1 MHQKPENR
9 EENKTVEYPEE
20 KSLRWLANMFPMT
33 VPAKDNTDRMC
44 NAIHT
49 YSSNGAD
56 KIHDL
61 AERIRLLTQICQANN
76 LLPKERKERE
86 ECIGSQEI
94 IGTSEM
100 SELENYEYCSY
111 EGWECNTWWLERDA
125 GVEHEDTPDNAYT
138 SYEIIFYVNDV
149 KYSCC
154 IHANSMDE
162 ALGIFFVNN
171 PHITYDMIFE
181 HEES

>member
-1 MHQKPENR
+1 MHQKTENR
-9 EENKTVEYPEE
+9 EGNKTVEYPEE

-33 VPAKDNTDRMC
+33 VPAKDDTDRMC
-44 NAIHT
+44 NAIHM

-61 AERIRLLTQICQANN
+61 AEQVRLLTQICQANN
-76 LLPKERKERE
+76 LLPKEGKDR
-86 ECIGSQEI
+86 IGTQDI
-94 IGTSEM
+94 IDTSEM
-100 SELENYEYCSY
+100 SELENYEYCSH

-171 PHITYDMIFE
+171 PHITCNMLFE
-181 HEES
+181 HEEI